1 MPGPEDHAATT
12 GANDASD
19 PPNAPNFKGNTPD
32 PVADDVEESVAGFIQ
47 KSIAEYEDSGAP
59 ASTFNEKVLT
69 RPLSVLPPGEP
80 VLVETP
86 ASVLEAVHLMRDRHA
101 GCVLVVRAGKL
112 KGIFTDSDVVARVAA
127 AGLDPAKIAVRRVMT
142 ADPETLRPTDSIAF
156 ALNLMSLGGYR
167 HIPLVDKSG
176 TPVGTVSVKDI
187 VGYLVGFFPKSVINL
202 PPAPRGNYARQRE
215 GA

>member
-1 MPGPEDHAATT
+1 VSARAKNPAPGAAEPRGVVVAGEDAE
-12 GANDASD
+12 D
-19 PPNAPNFKGNTPD
+19 
-32 PVADDVEESVAGFIQ
+32 SVDGFIQ
-47 KSIAEYEDSGAP
+47 RSLEEFEGARKSGAKG
-59 ASTFNEKVLT
+59 FNESVLT
-69 RPLSVLPPGEP
+69 RPLAVLPPGEP
-80 VLVETP
+80 VLVESPTP
-86 ASVLEAVHLMRDRHA
+86 VLEAVALMRDRHV

-112 KGIFTDSDVVARVAA
+112 KGIFTDRDVVDRVVA

-142 ADPETLRPTDSIAF
+142 PSPETLRPTDSIAF

-176 TPVGTVSVKDI
+176 APVGTVSVKDI

-202 PPAPRGNYARQRE
+202 PPRPRANYTRQRE

>member
-1 MPGPEDHAATT
+1 MSTGDPTSTNGPMLPGNP
-12 GANDASD
+12 
-19 PPNAPNFKGNTPD
+19 PD
-32 PVADDVEESVAGFIQ
+32 PVADEVDESVAGFIQ
-47 KSIAEYEDSGAP
+47 KSIAEYEDNDSNK
-59 ASTFNEKVLT
+59 STFTETVLK
-69 RPLSVLPPGEP
+69 RPLSVLPPSEP
-80 VLVETP
+80 VLVESP

-101 GCVLVVRAGKL
+101 GCVLIVRAGKL
-112 KGIFTDSDVVARVAA
+112 KGIFTDRDVVARVVA
-127 AGLDPAKIAVRRVMT
+127 AGLDPSKIAVRRVMT
-142 ADPETLRPTDSIAF
+142 ADPETLRSTDSIAF

-202 PPAPRGNYARQRE
+202 PPAPRANYARQRE

>member
-1 MPGPEDHAATT
+1 MSTRAANPPANPAMLPGNP
-12 GANDASD
+12 
-19 PPNAPNFKGNTPD
+19 PD
-32 PVADDVEESVAGFIQ
+32 PVADEVDESVSGFIQ
-47 KSIAEYEDSGAP
+47 KTIAEFEDPDAQK
-59 ASTFNEKVLT
+59 STFTERVLT
-69 RPLSVLPPGEP
+69 RPLSVIPPGEA

-112 KGIFTDSDVVARVAA
+112 KGIFTDRDVVSRVVA
-127 AGLDPAKIAVRRVMT
+127 AGLDPSKIAVRRVMT

-176 TPVGTVSVKDI
+176 TPVGMVSVKDI

-202 PPAPRGNYARQRE
+202 PPAPRANYARQRE

>member
-1 MPGPEDHAATT
+1 MSTNTP
-12 GANDASD
+12 N
-19 PPNAPNFKGNTPD
+19 PPNAPMMPGDPPD
-32 PVADDVEESVAGFIQ
+32 PVADEVDESVAGFIQ
-47 KSIAEYEDSGAP
+47 KTIAEYEETGTDKS
-59 ASTFNEKVLT
+59 SFNEKVLT
-69 RPLSVLPPGEP
+69 RPLAVLPPSEP
-80 VLVETP
+80 VLIESP

-101 GCVLVVRAGKL
+101 GCVLIVRAGKL
-112 KGIFTDSDVVARVAA
+112 KGIFTDRDVVARVVA
-127 AGLDPAKIAVRRVMT
+127 AGLDPSKIAVRRVMT

-202 PPAPRGNYARQRE
+202 PPAPRANYARQRE